1 MQSWCHAW
9 HFRWLEFTSILE
21 ILKEVAVDA
30 ERRPR
35 SFRRSLLTRR
45 NRLPL
50 LVQGSKKELQQEK
63 EQTTEPRR
71 EGQPKQICSVW
82 KSEVCPFLWEREVSI
97 GGVKIC
103 QTPVGFGSGAEGP
116 SGNPFMNALSPFR
129 QSQSFSGKMHSQSDS
144 SGSQDFMTL
153 NARTYEQSRV
163 KYEARFSRTE
173 AARKEESP
181 QRTV

>member
-1 MQSWCHAW
+1 M
-9 HFRWLEFTSILE
+9 
-21 ILKEVAVDA
+21 
-30 ERRPR
+30 
-35 SFRRSLLTRR
+35 
-45 NRLPL
+45 
-50 LVQGSKKELQQEK
+50 
-63 EQTTEPRR
+63 
-71 EGQPKQICSVW
+71 
-82 KSEVCPFLWEREVSI
+82 SI

-181 QRTV
+181 QRTA